1 LFYFGAIFAAKS
13 CYLAAKCR
21 QNALKNFSNSR
32 KKAHFLAI
40 FAPKIKNPYKTTHF
54 P

>member
-1 LFYFGAIFAAKS
+1 MIQKS
-13 CYLAAKCR
+13 A
-21 QNALKNFSNSR
+21 

-40 FAPKIKNPYKTTHF
+40 FARKTKNPYKTTHF